1 MNSPLPIRITKAVV
15 MMVAVIWSAVPVLFI
30 VISSFKS
37 NADIF
42 GYPPTLIF
50 TPTLGHYHDL
60 LTQWPDFLRTLMNS
74 FIVTVFAT
82 VVCILASVL
91 AGYVYSR
98 YRNSFLAGS
107 AYFMIG
113 VRLLPPIVVTLPL
126 FPVVNML
133 HLNDTYTVLVV
144 LYSAFFVSLSTL
156 ILKSFM
162 DGVPREL
169 DQAAIIDGASEFQY
183 LFRIIFP
190 LAAQGM
196 AATAVFVLVFSWNE
210 YVFAFIFTTARAK
223 TAPLILSEMMGAIT
237 GVDWGV
243 LFAAVTVQM
252 VPVVLFVI
260 LAQKFL
266 ISGLT
271 AGAIKG

>member
-1 MNSPLPIRITKAVV
+1 MISLPARIAKAVV
-15 MMVAVIWSAVPVLFI
+15 LIFAVIWSAVPVLFI
-30 VISSFKS
+30 VMSSFKS

-50 TPTLGHYHDL
+50 IPTLEHYRDL

-74 FIVTVFAT
+74 LIVTVFAT
-82 VVCILASVL
+82 VVCVLASVL

-126 FPVVNML
+126 FPVANLL
-133 HLNDTYTVLVV
+133 HLNDTYTILVV
-144 LYSAFFVSLSTL
+144 LYAAFFVSLSTL

-169 DQAAIIDGASEFQY
+169 DQAATIDGASELQY
-183 LFRIIFP
+183 LFGIIFP

-196 AATAVFVLVFSWNE
+196 VATAVFVLVFSWNE
-210 YVFAFIFTTARAK
+210 YVFAFIFTTTRAK

-243 LFAAVTVQM
+243 LFAAVTVQA